1 MRIRLGRVRK
11 EARNL
16 LVKLEIEA
24 PPVPVRRLA
33 RSCGARIVR
42 VSGNEAN
49 IDGFLYRE
57 DDDVVI
63 GVNRDHAAVRQRF
76 TIAHE
81 LGHLLLHEYSR
92 AHVDSGFRVR
102 LRSGL
107 SSEGTDRDEM
117 EANRFAAELLMPIEF
132 LQADLEKSE
141 FDLADDSELQTLA
154 KRYGVSLQALAIR
167 LNGLGYAPAVEINN
181 F

>member
-1 MRIRLGRVRK
+1 
-11 EARNL
+11 
-16 LVKLEIEA
+16 
-24 PPVPVRRLA
+24 
-33 RSCGARIVR
+33 
-42 VSGNEAN
+42 
-49 IDGFLYRE
+49 
-57 DDDVVI
+57 
-63 GVNRDHAAVRQRF
+63 
-76 TIAHE
+76 
-81 LGHLLLHEYSR
+81 
-92 AHVDSGFRVR
+92 
-102 LRSGL
+102 
-107 SSEGTDRDEM
+107 M